1 MEESS
6 KVSSVLEQLLPHKD
20 HVAIGR
26 MQSLYAGIGKPTW
39 RFHEYIVQ
47 CFSDLASDENIA
59 LANNPGIELT
69 TVESVREYYAQLR
82 EKAIVG
88 DSDAVN
94 DLGWHFLNGL
104 ELAYEPLLAQKL
116 FKIAAAGEAV
126 MAFFNLGQ
134 QAYYG
139 KGMPVDVALAA
150 QYYEQALED
159 AHPWALLELGRLYDT
174 QDSDDE
180 HDLPYDHAKAI
191 AYYKQAA
198 EWNLYEAGF
207 DLGRLLLKRQSKYY
221 NLADALY
228 WLQWSATNG
237 YRFSSEAL
245 AYYYAED
252 CFLDFPR
259 DAARSLYCFWRDF
272 SIKQS
277 HYYSDQWLELD
288 ESIEVPNSYCL
299 GRL

>member
-1 MEESS
+1 MKESS

-20 HVAIGR
+20 QITIGS
-26 MQSLYAGIGKPTW
+26 MQSLYAGVGKPTW
-39 RFHEYIVQ
+39 RVHEHMLQ
-47 CFSDLASDENIA
+47 CFSDLAGDENIA
-59 LANNPGIELT
+59 LANNPQIELT

-82 EKAIVG
+82 EKAIACDDG
-88 DSDAVN
+88 AIN
-94 DLGWHFLNGL
+94 DLGWHFLNGF

-116 FKIAAAGEAV
+116 FKIAAADEAV

-139 KGMPVDVALAA
+139 KGMAVDVALAVD
-150 QYYEQALED
+150 YYEKALAE
-159 AHPWALLELGRLYDT
+159 AHPWAALELGRLYDT

-198 EWNLYEAGF
+198 EWKLYEAGF
-207 DLGRLLLKRQSKYY
+207 YLGRLLLKRQTKHY
-221 NLADALY
+221 NLAEALY

-237 YRFSSEAL
+237 YSLSSEAL
-245 AYYYAED
+245 ASYYVED

-277 HYYSDQWLELD
+277 GYYSEQWLELD
-288 ESIEVPNSYCL
+288 ESIDVPNSHCL
-299 GRL
+299 DGL